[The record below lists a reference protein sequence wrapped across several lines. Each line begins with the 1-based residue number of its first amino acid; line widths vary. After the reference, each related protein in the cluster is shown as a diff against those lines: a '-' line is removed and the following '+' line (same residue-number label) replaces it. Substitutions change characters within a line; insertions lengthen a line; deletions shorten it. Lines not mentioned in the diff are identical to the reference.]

1 MALPPAPINVSDNS
15 SFVWLEW
22 YRKLRDYLN
31 TSGNV
36 PWAVVNKAGSNLN
49 EIVTR
54 NHDVLQGLQGGAVGA
69 YYHLTSAQHT
79 SLTNAA
85 LLTRALSGSKTHD
98 FGNIT
103 AVNTDTT
110 TLTITGAQTGD
121 SVIVNPS
128 TALEAG
134 IVVYGYV
141 SAADTVTIVANNP
154 TAGAIN
160 PASRTYYVTVLKV

>member
-1 MALPPAPINVSDNS
+1 MALPPAPINVSDNN

-22 YRKLRDYLN
+22 YRKLRDYLG

-49 EIVTR
+49 ELSTR
-54 NHDVLQGLQGGAVGA
+54 AHSSLQSIQGGTSGS
-69 YYHLTSAQHT
+69 YYHLT
-79 SLTNAA
+79 
-85 LLTRALSGSKTHD
+85 RALAGSKVHD
-98 FGNIT
+98 FASIT
-103 AVNTDTT
+103 AVNTATT
-110 TLTITGAQTGD
+110 TLTVTGAQTGD

-134 IVVYGYV
+134 IVVYGFV

-154 TAGAIN
+154 TAGAID

>member
-49 EIVTR
+49 ELSTR
-54 NHDVLQGLQGGAVGA
+54 NHDVLQSLQGGSVGA
-69 YYHLTSAQHT
+69 YYHLTRILA
-79 SLTNAA
+79 
-85 LLTRALSGSKTHD
+85 GSTTHD
-98 FGNIT
+98 FANIT
-103 AVNTDTT
+103 AVNTATT
-110 TLTITGAQTGD
+110 TVTVTGAQTGD

-160 PASRTYYVTVLKV
+160 PASRTYYVTVLKA

>member
-1 MALPPAPINVSDNS
+1 MALPPAPINVTDNS

-36 PWAVVNKAGSNLN
+36 PWAVVNKSGSNLTDIN
-49 EIVTR
+49 TR
-54 NHDVLQGLQGGAVGA
+54 AHNSLQTIQGGTAGS
-69 YYHLTSAQHT
+69 YYHLTRI
-79 SLTNAA
+79 LTGN
-85 LLTRALSGSKTHD
+85 TTFD
-98 FGNIT
+98 FPNIG
-103 AVNTDTT
+103 AVNTSTT
-110 TLTITGAQTGD
+110 TVTVTGAQTGD

-134 IVVYGYV
+134 LVVYAYV
-141 SAADTVTIVANNP
+141 SAGDTVTIVANNP

-160 PASRTYYVTVLKV
+160 PASRTYYVTVLKA

>member
-1 MALPPAPINVSDNS
+1 MALPPAPINVTDNS
-15 SFVWLEW
+15 SFIWLEW
-22 YRKLRDYLN
+22 YRKLRDYLA

-36 PWAVVNKAGSNLN
+36 PWVVVNKAGSNLN

-54 NHDVLQGLQGGAVGA
+54 SHTVLQGLLPVGTA
-69 YYHLTSAQHT
+69 GYHL
-79 SLTNAA
+79 N
-85 LLTRALSGSKTHD
+85 RALAGSKTHD

-110 TLTITGAQTGD
+110 TLTVTGAQTGD

-128 TALEAG
+128 TAIEAG

-141 SAADTVTIVANNP
+141 SAADTVTLVANNP

-160 PASRTYYVTVLKV
+160 PASRTYYVTVLKA

>member
-1 MALPPAPINVSDNS
+1 MPLPPAPINVSDNS

-22 YRKLRDYLN
+22 YRQLRDYLN

-36 PWAVVNKAGSNLN
+36 PWDIVNKAGSNLSDLA
-49 EIVTR
+49 VR
-54 NHDVLQGLQGGAVGA
+54 AHSSLQSIQGGTVGS
-69 YYHLTSAQHT
+69 YYHLTRT
-79 SLTNAA
+79 
-85 LLTRALSGSKTHD
+85 LSGNKTHD

-110 TLTITGAQTGD
+110 TLTVTGAQTGD

>member
-49 EIVTR
+49 EIATR
-54 NHDVLQGLQGGAVGA
+54 AHSSLQSIQGGTAGS
-69 YYHLTSAQHT
+69 YYHLT
-79 SLTNAA
+79 
-85 LLTRALSGSKTHD
+85 RALANSKVHD
-98 FGNIT
+98 FASIA
-103 AVNTDTT
+103 AVNTATT
-110 TLTITGAQTGD
+110 TVTVTGAQTGD

-134 IVVYGYV
+134 LVVYGYV

-154 TAGAIN
+154 TAGAID